1 MGLWKSGWLLIL
13 LDQLNVG
20 FSTLFVVP
28 TKVLKKQQ
36 EAENIQV
43 HLSTQASTRFPNVPI
58 KKQKKMPN
66 GPNTKLLFK

>member
-43 HLSTQASTRFPNVPI
+43 PFYPGQHPFSKRPH
-58 KKQKKMPN
+58 KKTKKNAKRPKHK
-66 GPNTKLLFK
+66 TSF